1 MLLED
6 LAEGRATYY
15 LPRTTYYLLLTTHY
29 SHLLLTTHDLLV
41 MLLEYLAECHVVE
54 VDVRL
59 EAD

>member
-1 MLLED
+1 MLLT
-6 LAEGRATYY
+6 TYHA
-15 LPRTTYYLLLTTHY
+15 LLTTYYLLLTTHY
-29 SHLLLTTHDLLV
+29 LLLTTHDLLV